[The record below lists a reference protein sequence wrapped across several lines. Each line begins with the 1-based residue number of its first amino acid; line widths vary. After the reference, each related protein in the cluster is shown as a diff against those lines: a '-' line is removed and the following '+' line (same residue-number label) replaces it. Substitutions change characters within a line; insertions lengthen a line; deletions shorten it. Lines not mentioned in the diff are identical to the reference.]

1 MRTLKVALLLLAP
14 VMVGAGCAAYQPD
27 TESIRAEGEDAV
39 AHAYPGMPAPLT
51 ARASQD
57 TFQKICSK
65 TGDEQLSSDEAKT
78 IVDAA
83 RASIKYPQS
92 GKLLGDWKVGAKLVV
107 DGGGMRVREGRVEKL
122 RENGALCTNCH
133 AMDPNEVNSGNLG
146 PSLVGYGRS
155 HGTSEA
161 VVKQTYE
168 KIYNAWLYFPCSKMP
183 RLGSSGYLTPEQIT
197 HVVAYLVDPQ
207 SPVNRQ

>member
-1 MRTLKVALLLLAP
+1 MRMLKLVVLLVPA
-14 VMVGAGCAAYQPD
+14 VCAACAAYQPD
-27 TESIRAEGEDAV
+27 EESIRKEGEDAV
-39 AHAYPGMPAPLT
+39 AHAYPGMPASLT

-65 TGDEQLSSDEAKT
+65 TDDEKLSSDEATT

-83 RASIKYPQS
+83 RASIRYPQS
-92 GKLLGDWKVGAKLVV
+92 GKLLGDWKAGAKLVLN
-107 DGGGMRVREGRVEKL
+107 GAGMRVRNGRVEKV

-133 AMDPNEVNSGNLG
+133 VMDPNEVNSGNLG
-146 PSLVGYGRS
+146 PSLAGYGRT

-161 VVKQTYE
+161 AVKQTYE

-183 RLGSSGYLTPEQIT
+183 RLGSSGYLTPDQIT
-197 HVVAYLVDPQ
+197 HVVAYLIDPQ

>member
-1 MRTLKVALLLLAP
+1 MPKLELLLVAA
-14 VMVGAGCAAYQPD
+14 VIVTAGCAALQPD
-27 TESIRAEGEDAV
+27 RESIRAAGENAV
-39 AHAYPGMPAPLT
+39 AHAYPGMPPALT

-57 TFQKICSK
+57 ASQKICSK
-65 TGDEQLSSDEAKT
+65 TDDEQLSSDEAKT

-83 RASIKYPQS
+83 RASVRYPQS
-92 GKLLGDWKVGAKLVV
+92 GKLLGDWKAGAKLVL
-107 DGGGMRVREGRVEKL
+107 DGAGMRVRGGRVEKTPQ
-122 RENGALCTNCH
+122 NGALCTNCH

-146 PSLVGYGRS
+146 PSLVGYGKTR
-155 HGTSEA
+155 GTSEA

-183 RLGSSGYLTPEQIT
+183 RLGSSGFLTPEQIT

-207 SPVNRQ
+207 SPVNRR